1 MFNGIVQFFDTLS
14 TMRRRRANLR
24 FTNSLSDEV
33 LRDTGVERLE
43 IVASFVSPQPGCW
56 EQNEEN
62 RAEKCLPHG

>member
-14 TMRRRRANLR
+14 TTRRRRANLR

>member
-14 TMRRRRANLR
+14 TRRRRRANLR

-33 LRDTGVERLE
+33 LRDTGVERVE
-43 IVASFVSPQPGCW
+43 ILASFVSPQPGCW
-56 EQNEEN
+56 EQSEEN